1 MTDPKSES
9 STSATPKF
17 LILRN
22 CEIIHVY
29 CFKLL
34 RLGDIN
40 YAIVDNEYNVLK
52 TLTNIKETA
61 THQT

>member
-9 STSATPKF
+9 STYATPKF
-17 LILRN
+17 LTLRN
-22 CEIIHVY
+22 CEIIPVY

-34 RLGDIN
+34 RFGEIN